1 MKQTYNTELELELER
16 LESVKA
22 GAVGA
27 LSFSAVFILAAI
39 FNDLLFEEYFSKLY
53 SVSIITLNW
62 QWLISAGIA
71 GFSGFLFGVTYR
83 YIIRKDQ
90 NPHLKTGAVMAFGLV
105 RGLTQVDVG
114 LNFPLL
120 ILPFALLALE
130 SILEFAVTAFILDS
144 TIRLSWVKPFNQ
156 G

>member
-1 MKQTYNTELELELER
+1 VIKKTYTTELQLER
-16 LESVKA
+16 LESIKA
-22 GAVGA
+22 GTVGA

-83 YIIRKDQ
+83 YIIRKDE
-90 NPHLKTGAVMAFGLV
+90 NPHLKTGSVFAFGLV

-120 ILPFALLALE
+120 ILPFAVLALE
-130 SILEFAVTAFILDS
+130 SIFEFAVTALIIDRALQ
-144 TIRLSWVKPFNQ
+144 LGWVKPFNN
-156 G
+156 

>member
-1 MKQTYNTELELELER
+1 MKKTYNAELMIER

-53 SVSIITLNW
+53 SLSIITLNW